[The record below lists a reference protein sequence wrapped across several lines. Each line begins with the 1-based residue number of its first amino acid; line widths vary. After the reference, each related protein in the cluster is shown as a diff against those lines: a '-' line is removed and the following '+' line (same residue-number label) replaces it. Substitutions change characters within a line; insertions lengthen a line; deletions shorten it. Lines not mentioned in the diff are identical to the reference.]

1 MTRPRI
7 GVSGCIAGLA
17 VRFDGGGGRDR
28 FLLDTVAPLA
38 DLVTFCPEVEAGMGA
53 PRDTIR
59 LVRRTRAVA
68 PRAVVTRSGED
79 WTDRLTATSGDIADR
94 LESESLSGIVVR
106 RNSPTCGLER
116 VRVYDWNGVP
126 SKEGVGLFTRV
137 LQERFP
143 LLAIEEDGRLNDPRI
158 REAFFERVFAHA
170 RLRALFDDGD
180 WTRGDVVRFH
190 TAEKLLLLSHSTTQY
205 RQLGR
210 LVAQVG
216 VLDRKE
222 FSEAYRHGFLSA
234 MAEMATPG
242 RQVNALQHAAGF
254 IKNDAGPEEKARLT
268 EAIDDYA
275 AGLVPLVVPIAVIRS
290 RAARRQPSWLTSQT
304 WFQPHP
310 KVLKLRTWTP

>member
-1 MTRPRI
+1 MNRPRI

-17 VRFDGGGGRDR
+17 VRFDGGGGRDK

-59 LVRRTRAVA
+59 LVRRTRDADV
-68 PRAVVTRSGED
+68 RAVVTKSGED
-79 WTDRLTATSGDIADR
+79 WTERLAAASNDIARR

-126 SKEGVGLFTRV
+126 SKEGVGLFTRI
-137 LQERFP
+137 LRERFP

-158 REAFFERVFAHA
+158 REAFFERVFAHS
-170 RLRALFDDGD
+170 RLRDLLDGGD

-190 TAEKLLLLSHSTTQY
+190 TVEKLLLLSHSTKEY
-205 RQLGR
+205 RTLGR
-210 LVAQVG
+210 LVATMSSLG
-216 VLDRKE
+216 REE
-222 FSEAYRHGFLSA
+222 FSNLYRQGFLSA
-234 MAEMATPG
+234 MAEAATPG

-254 IKNDAGPEEKARLT
+254 IKNDAGPDEKARLS

-275 AGLVPLVVPIAVIRS
+275 AGLTPLVVPIAVIRS
-290 RAARRQPSWLTSQT
+290 RAARRQSSWLTSQT